1 MERAMKKINSMT
13 GFATGHAEYNNA
25 EISCEIR
32 SLNSRYLEVSLRVPR
47 ILSDLENQIK
57 DIIRQKITRGKVMY
71 SLNFSSLNS
80 ELQNLKIE
88 PDTIKIYAKL
98 LKQMKKEAKIREE
111 IKLDHL
117 LAFKDI
123 ISFEEETEVNQ
134 KLSNFIFKLSNQ
146 TLDKLT
152 KMRAN
157 EGNFLKTDLKE
168 RLQNIVK
175 ITSQISNLGKKNAR
189 HEFDKL
195 YQRVLALIDENK
207 IENHRFEQEL
217 AILADKVDITEEAVR
232 LKSHIKLFEDNL
244 KSGSPV
250 GKKLNFILQEMN
262 RETNTISNKTTM
274 VEISH
279 QVVRLKEEIE
289 KVREQVQNIE

>member
-1 MERAMKKINSMT
+1 MKKINSMT
-13 GFATGHAEYNNA
+13 GFATVHKEFNNT

-57 DIIRQKITRGKVMY
+57 DIIRQKITRGKIMY
-71 SLNFSSLNS
+71 SLNFSSLNG

-88 PDTIKIYAKL
+88 PDTIKIYTKL
-98 LKQMKKEAKIREE
+98 LKQMKEEAKIKEE
-111 IKLDHL
+111 IRLDHL

-123 ISFEEETEVNQ
+123 ISFEEETTVDE
-134 KLSNFIFKLSNQ
+134 KLSGFIFKLTNQ
-146 TLDKLT
+146 TLNELT
-152 KMRAN
+152 KMRSE

-175 ITSQISNLGKKNAR
+175 ISSQIFDLGKKNAR
-189 HEFDKL
+189 NEFDKL

-207 IENHRFEQEL
+207 IENQRFEQEL
-217 AILADKVDITEEAVR
+217 AIIVDKVDITEEAVR

-244 KSGSPV
+244 NAGSPV
-250 GKKLNFILQEMN
+250 GKTLNFILQEMN
-262 RETNTISNKTTM
+262 RETNTISNKATM
-274 VEISH
+274 IEISH
-279 QVVRLKEEIE
+279 QVVKLKEEIE
-289 KVREQVQNIE
+289 KMREQVQNIE